1 MVNDWS
7 GWYYGTWAPGEAN
20 YMLFC
25 AVWTI
30 VALVYLGLT
39 PGRFPTVAHKFGILT
54 VEILTMIFWFAAWIA
69 LGVLLGDAG
78 CDQAWG
84 VCRAATAATIF
95 AAFEWCVC
103 RIHRLEKMRIIDIRL
118 GFFS

>member
-69 LGVLLGDAG
+69 LAALLGDAG

-103 RIHRLEKMRIIDIRL
+103 PIHRVEKMRIIDIRL